1 MSYPKFMK
9 RERTSL
15 WVMAYGVYLCLLL
28 STVVEEGVKH
38 PRAGPEEEP
47 RSDTPVGPEEQSAWE
62 NGEIIG
68 TLWSGSDVCS

>member
-15 WVMAYGVYLCLLL
+15 WVMAYGVYLCLFL

-47 RSDTPVGPEEQSAWE
+47 RSDTPVGPQVLPRGGQVPGQQE
-62 NGEIIG
+62 GG
-68 TLWSGSDVCS
+68 RLHPDR